1 MKKNV
6 KVVCM
11 ASTVCTAVTAMEPH
25 VTEYRAGVI
34 APLAG
39 WAWHAR
45 KSVMKAHMVLTVR
58 KPVPARIAC
67 RVIR

>member
-6 KVVCM
+6 KVVYM

-25 VTEYRAGVI
+25 VTECQADVT
-34 APLAG
+34 APLDG
-39 WAWHAR
+39 WAWHVK
-45 KSVMKAHMVLTVR
+45 KSVMKAHMGLTVR

-67 RVIR
+67 HVTR